1 MFSVPP
7 IELKMAPP
15 PTALLPVNVESV
27 TVRSP
32 LLRTPPPLPVEL
44 PLEIVRS
51 FRVSVPVRLRK
62 MRLALPPS
70 ISIVWP
76 LPSIS
81 RTPVGDGS
89 VLATINL
96 PLKLKTIV
104 SLAVPATQSPLVV
117 SDPLL
122 ELVIAS
128 RRLHTPSPAVLE
140 SESVLTVIVL
150 AACSELRRVRTD
162 STVSRTSAANT
173 VGRTIPLAKR
183 RAAAGRLTPLPTD
196 AFTLGPPCFVK
207 QGWALPL
214 SFDFYPSRLRAHG
227 PVPVR
232 LMMCGLVGSLPTVTD
247 MLALSADPPAVGVKV
262 TAIVQAEFGDAVVV
276 QVLVGEIVKSDPLG
290 PLMPWANDS
299 GNPDR
304 LVTVLVFVGV
314 LEVSVPYA
322 SVAGRTVSGIVGP
335 VLSATV
341 YGASGSGLSETD
353 SVADSVPSALGEKCT
368 IIEHAF
374 SAPRLE
380 VQVPPPTVKSP
391 GLAPLKL
398 SLNETG

>member
-1 MFSVPP
+1 MAPPSVAPLPENVQLVMFSVPP

-44 PLEIVRS
+44 PFEIVRS

-76 LPSIS
+76 VPSIS

-89 VLATINL
+89 VLATVIL

-162 STVSRTSAANT
+162 SIVSRTSAANT
-173 VGRTIPLAKR
+173 AGRTMPLAKR
-183 RAAAGRLTPLPTD
+183 PAAAGRLTPLTTD

-214 SFDFYPSRLRAHG
+214 RFDLYPKQTTRSWSG
-227 PVPVR
+227 PGQADDVR
-232 LMMCGLVGSLPTVTD
+232 
-247 MLALSADPPAVGVKV
+247 
-262 TAIVQAEFGDAVVV
+262 
-276 QVLVGEIVKSDPLG
+276 
-290 PLMPWANDS
+290 
-299 GNPDR
+299 
-304 LVTVLVFVGV
+304 
-314 LEVSVPYA
+314 
-322 SVAGRTVSGIVGP
+322 AGRI
-335 VLSATV
+335 A
-341 YGASGSGLSETD
+341 
-353 SVADSVPSALGEKCT
+353 ADSYRHAGAFRRSSRSRGEG
-368 IIEHAF
+368 HRDRAGG
-374 SAPRLE
+374 
-380 VQVPPPTVKSP
+380 V
-391 GLAPLKL
+391 G
-398 SLNETG
+398 